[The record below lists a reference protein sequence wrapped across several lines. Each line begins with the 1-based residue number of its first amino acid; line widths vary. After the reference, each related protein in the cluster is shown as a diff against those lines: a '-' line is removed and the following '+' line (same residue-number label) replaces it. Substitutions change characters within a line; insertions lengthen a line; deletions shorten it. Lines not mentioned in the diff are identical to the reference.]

1 MRNLYHNKVSM
12 AVRLAADLRPSA
24 DRSAVRTW
32 LSCRQPACLW
42 PRAAARLGLGQTDGR
57 IAVSLN
63 APPPTATDIIM
74 LSLHTV
80 ASR

>member
-1 MRNLYHNKVSM
+1 MPPPM

-42 PRAAARLGLGQTDGR
+42 LRDAARLRLGQTDGR
-57 IAVSLN
+57 IAESLN
-63 APPPTATDIIM
+63 APPPSAG
-74 LSLHTV
+74 
-80 ASR
+80 A